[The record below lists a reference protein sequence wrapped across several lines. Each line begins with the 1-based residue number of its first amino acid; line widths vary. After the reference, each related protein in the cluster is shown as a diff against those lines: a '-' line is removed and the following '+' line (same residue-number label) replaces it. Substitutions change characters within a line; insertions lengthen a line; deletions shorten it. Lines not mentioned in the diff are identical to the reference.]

1 MPIPGI
7 VAAQLLNV
15 AVGGSVSLSPAVAN
29 LLLSGSAPAAV
40 VTGGSASLS
49 PTTANLLLSSAVPTV
64 QVSGGAGATPTFR
77 STDSAVAHTTT
88 ALSVP
93 YPAGLA
99 ADDILILPVNFAGTG
114 VTMTTPTDFTQIGN
128 TEDYGAD
135 GAGHTLH
142 SALYWKRATGSES
155 GSLALT
161 KSGNGGTGS
170 IFYGALLAYQG
181 CLASGDPI
189 DGTPTDVTDTTSPY
203 TMASVTTTGANR
215 RVICAFC
222 IEDNNGRSTG
232 PETGWTN
239 RIHLLSTT
247 GNDGTIAVD
256 DFEQV
261 SAGAPTDDFYGPT
274 GVVEAGVHAF
284 ALKPNPAG

>member
-7 VAAQLLNV
+7 IAAQLLNV
-15 AVGGSVSLSPAVAN
+15 AVGGSVSISPAVAN
-29 LLLSGSAPAAV
+29 LLFSSFAPAV
-40 VTGGSASLS
+40 DVTGGSASLS
-49 PTTANLLLSSAVPTV
+49 PATANLLLSSAAPTV

-77 STDSAVAHTTT
+77 SFDTGVAHTTT
-88 ALSVP
+88 TVNIP

-99 ADDILILPVNFAGTG
+99 ADDIFVLAAIFVGNG

-128 TEDYGAD
+128 NENFGND
-135 GAGHTLH
+135 GAGHAMN
-142 SALYWKRATGSES
+142 SAVFWKRATGAEA
-155 GSLALT
+155 GNLTLT

-170 IFYGALLAYQG
+170 IFYGTLLAYQG

-189 DGTPTDVTDTTSPY
+189 DGAPTDITDTTSPY
-203 TMASVTTTGANR
+203 TMSSVTTTGANR
-215 RVICAFC
+215 LVICAFC

-239 RIHLLSTT
+239 RVHLLSTT

-256 DFEQV
+256 DFDQAT
-261 SAGAPTDDFYGPT
+261 AGAPADDFYGPT
-274 GVVEAGVHAF
+274 GVTKTGIHAF